1 MDGYGWTA
9 GAASGDATPRPSR
22 VTPVRRGSR
31 LIIERSEEAAVR
43 LGFEVLQNG

>member
-31 LIIERSEEAAVR
+31 MIIERSDEAAVR
-43 LGFEVLQNG
+43 LGLEVRQDG

>member
-9 GAASGDATPRPSR
+9 GAAPGDATPRTSR

-31 LIIERSEEAAVR
+31 LIIERSGEAAVR
-43 LGFEVLQNG
+43 LGLEVLQDG